1 MSSKEGI
8 YFIYSRFPDGRY
20 IYKVGMSRNLDKRL
34 KQYPQNYEEVLS
46 FPCKNSLDVEKHVLQ
61 TVCSLNE
68 EGVLKCKYGNEYF
81 QSDSDCVEKIKSKIS
96 DLFVSQKKCVSLQP
110 RDRWVEMVRQEIPVA
125 FGAMVKKFIFEVEQ
139 RKLVCDTIVNMIENR
154 TGFDN
159 QETEMESKK
168 EKNINQ
174 AEQEKTRCE
183 QEKTRCEQET
193 PCKSAAK
200 RILSNFLHLSYNYFN
215 GDKKDI
221 YDRLK
226 GFDDVVILPHK
237 NKIIAILYNNVRFD
251 IKTKRY
257 IMKNFQVGSDIPIVK
272 SIKKEEANTELE
284 NSFKDDSYKNVMAKG
299 IFDTKLSLLKNEKE
313 KEIYLVQDELEKE
326 LKKMKGK
333 STTVKTPTNT
343 IKNLHINNITNISV
357 MRVYKDVDTMS
368 IGNEDISRMSYEND
382 YLTILNH
389 ADNNEPR
396 IENMI
401 GRAIRVLHFNK
412 DFPENNNIFV
422 TTKASVPVC
431 TVFVNGEWRID
442 LPLQNV
448 FPLLIKSISR
458 LCLKFQTHGND
469 DEQRATKRLNDAL
482 MDATCVPDKYG
493 INVVL
498 YSCTKIDV
506 PKIVE
511 YMNTQKILN

>member
-1 MSSKEGI
+1 
-8 YFIYSRFPDGRY
+8 
-20 IYKVGMSRNLDKRL
+20 
-34 KQYPQNYEEVLS
+34 
-46 FPCKNSLDVEKHVLQ
+46 
-61 TVCSLNE
+61 
-68 EGVLKCKYGNEYF
+68 
-81 QSDSDCVEKIKSKIS
+81 
-96 DLFVSQKKCVSLQP
+96 
-110 RDRWVEMVRQEIPVA
+110 
-125 FGAMVKKFIFEVEQ
+125 
-139 RKLVCDTIVNMIENR
+139 
-154 TGFDN
+154 
-159 QETEMESKK
+159 
-168 EKNINQ
+168 
-174 AEQEKTRCE
+174 
-183 QEKTRCEQET
+183 
-193 PCKSAAK
+193 
-200 RILSNFLHLSYNYFN
+200 
-215 GDKKDI
+215 
-221 YDRLK
+221 
-226 GFDDVVILPHK
+226 
-237 NKIIAILYNNVRFD
+237 
-251 IKTKRY
+251 
-257 IMKNFQVGSDIPIVK
+257 
-272 SIKKEEANTELE
+272 
-284 NSFKDDSYKNVMAKG
+284 
-299 IFDTKLSLLKNEKE
+299 
-313 KEIYLVQDELEKE
+313 
-326 LKKMKGK
+326 MKGK
-333 STTVKTPTNT
+333 STTVKNPTNT

-357 MRVYKDVDTMS
+357 LRVYKDVDTMS

-422 TTKASVPVC
+422 TTKTSVPVC
-431 TVFVNGEWRID
+431 TAFVNGEWGID

-511 YMNTQKILN
+511 YMNTQKNLN